1 MWFQITNLP
10 QMGYS
15 FWKVDKHHFCLTMEP
30 HHPATFQTN
39 PHKKL
44 HNFDSYW
51 VQIAH
56 FPQEIFSG
64 KTDCYYPTTTFQKK
78 ISE

>member
-1 MWFQITNLP
+1 
-10 QMGYS
+10 
-15 FWKVDKHHFCLTMEP
+15 MEP
-30 HHPATFQTN
+30 HHPTTFQTN
-39 PHKKL
+39 PYKKL